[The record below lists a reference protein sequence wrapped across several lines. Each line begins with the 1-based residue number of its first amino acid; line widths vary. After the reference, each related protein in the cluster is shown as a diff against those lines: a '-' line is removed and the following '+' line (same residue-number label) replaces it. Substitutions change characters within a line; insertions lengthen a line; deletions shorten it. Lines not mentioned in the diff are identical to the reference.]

1 MSTEKRD
8 ESETEVPEPS
18 GARKRK
24 RFPHPLLGVV
34 AVIVGYYS
42 LDLIYN
48 ALEPSLGAVL
58 SGVLAAI
65 AAFALAMALYYGGMY
80 LAKRAP
86 RGSPD

>member
-1 MSTEKRD
+1 M
-8 ESETEVPEPS
+8 
-18 GARKRK
+18 
-24 RFPHPLLGVV
+24 
-34 AVIVGYYS
+34 IVGYYS

-48 ALEPSLGAVL
+48 ALQPSLGAVL

-80 LAKRAP
+80 LARRAP